1 MNRLAFLAVVACL
14 WGGALPGT
22 GRVEA
27 GFVPTIDFAT
37 ETTGLAWNEPFT
49 VGYSFTT
56 GSAPLT
62 IDAVGLPTFTSPNG
76 QTVRIYVD
84 GTTTNLITPEAI
96 PSNAPVS
103 TSPLGHIYAYEAIT
117 PLTLD
122 PNTTYDIVVDLNAG
136 DAEAQTMTPV
146 VNNPDITFGSGRS
159 AKGNGEFPTGD
170 TEHIGPNFGPTL
182 GVTTATATP
191 EPASLTLLGLG
202 SAGLAGYGWRRRKRA
217 TA

>member
-1 MNRLAFLAVVACL
+1 MKRLALLAAVACV
-14 WGGALPGT
+14 WGCALPGT

-37 ETTGLAWNEPFT
+37 ETTGLSWNRTVT

-62 IDAVGLPTFTSPNG
+62 IDAVGLPTYTSPNG
-76 QTVRIYVD
+76 QTVRLYVD

-122 PNTTYDIVVDLNAG
+122 PNTTYDIVADLNAG
-136 DAEAQTMTPV
+136 DAEALTTTPV

-159 AKGNGEFPTGD
+159 ALGNGEFPTVD
-170 TEHIGPNFGPTL
+170 DQAIGPNFGPTF
-182 GVTTATATP
+182 GVTTATP
-191 EPASLTLLGLG
+191 EPASLSLLGIG
-202 SAGLAGYGWRRRKRA
+202 MAGLLGYGWRRRPSA
-217 TA
+217 